1 VKPSHSTRARSAQD
15 SGSARRA
22 AHSCHQREQRQRHQH
37 AQGEQR
43 GGIDAVAQAELD
55 DDRLARRGDG
65 ADRGQAD
72 AAQRNAWGSD
82 AGSGVDIRT
91 TAGRAGG
98 QGRRG
103 APIVAWRW

>member
-22 AHSCHQREQRQRHQH
+22 ARCHQREQRQRHQH

-72 AAQRNAWGSD
+72 AAQRNAWGSSGD
-82 AGSGVDIRT
+82 AGSGSGHQDDGGPR
-91 TAGRAGG
+91 RAA
-98 QGRRG
+98 R
-103 APIVAWRW
+103 